1 MPYLLPA
8 CRTAGTLEKITYNI
22 CDMLLLR
29 QGSWFSDNTASVL
42 ARISPMGVCVSE
54 NVCNVYMQV

>member
-29 QGSWFSDNTASVL
+29 QGSCFSDNTASVL

-54 NVCNVYMQV
+54 NV